1 MSIDGAKVEDIIYLI
16 NTNQTEAI
24 KMIKDWKEPTEILKS
39 ILFFIFK
46 EKKEKIINF
55 ICEER
60 SDWLKYTNSTGETPL
75 LIAIK
80 NGSSQCKI
88 VAKKSNLSIKTQNG
102 NNIVHY
108 ICQSTIPKKD
118 KFLKYVVNQ
127 NPLALED
134 SNESGDTPLHC
145 IARTQ
150 DYELAILLLKLGAS
164 KTKQNKNGMTPALIA
179 LEEGNFLMWDIL
191 KEESKT
197 VEDINEENKENEESL
212 TALMKTK
219 LEGATYKGKM
229 VMEQKVNELKASLA
243 ELRKKKTSLNEKLDE
258 ILNRER
264 AKEMFD
270 SRTCIDI
277 NKTFRVLS
285 IDGGGIKGVLECII
299 LARILEKHPQFLKN
313 IDLVCG
319 CSVGSILV
327 SMLAIGITPRNC
339 SDLLSII
346 SQEVFVKPTIA
357 INQPKYRNDK
367 LKYILEH
374 IFKETKVKDIQCKYL
389 VDTFR
394 IDSEEQEPNR
404 SCESFCF
411 TNLQKGFEEEKLSDI
426 CLRSSSA
433 PTYFQPYQNF
443 VDGGMLNNTPIGLCW
458 SFLFGEEGLQ
468 LDPKKVVCFSLSA
481 GKPDPFYID
490 SNKIGKGGIMQWATQ
505 ISDTFMYATRSW
517 TIKSGRMF
525 LGDRWLRFDPPLGC
539 VINLDQTEQ
548 IPKLKEIA
556 EEVDLTKVDQWLS
569 KYWDN

>member
-1 MSIDGAKVEDIIYLI
+1 MSIEGAKVEGIISLI
-16 NTNQTEAI
+16 NTNVEAI
-24 KMIKDWKEPTEILKS
+24 KVIKEWKEQTEILKS

-55 ICEER
+55 ICEEK

-80 NGSSQCKI
+80 NGSSQCKLI
-88 VAKKSNLSIKTQNG
+88 SKKSSLSIKTQNG

-118 KFLKYVVNQ
+118 KFLKYVVSQ

-134 SNESGDTPLHC
+134 INENGDTPLHC

-150 DYELAILLLKLGAS
+150 DYESTILLLKLGAS
-164 KTKQNKNGMTPALIA
+164 KTKQNKNVMTPALIA

-191 KEESKT
+191 KEGSKT
-197 VEDINEENKENEESL
+197 IEDINEENKETEESL
-212 TALMKTK
+212 TSLMKTK

-258 ILNRER
+258 ILKRER

-270 SRTCIDI
+270 PRTC
-277 NKTFRVLS
+277 
-285 IDGGGIKGVLECII
+285 GIKGVLECII

-339 SDLLSII
+339 SDLLNII

-367 LKYILEH
+367 LKYILEY
-374 IFKETKVKDIQCKYL
+374 IFKEIKIKDIQCKYL

-468 LDPKKVVCFSLSA
+468 LNPKKVVCFSLSA

-490 SNKIGKGGIMQWATQ
+490 SNKIGKEELCNGQHKLVTLLCM
-505 ISDTFMYATRSW
+505 
-517 TIKSGRMF
+517 
-525 LGDRWLRFDPPLGC
+525 PLEVGLLNR
-539 VINLDQTEQ
+539 VEYQTEL

-556 EEVDLTKVDQWLS
+556 EEVDLTKVGQWLN